1 MSDGG
6 VSQGSFADVS
16 RAIGKAEVVIAS
28 QMSVVVDVRGVVGG
42 VISQMSVVRGVDTV
56 VVVSVVAVAGDVE
69 GGGW

>member
-28 QMSVVVDVRGVVGG
+28 QISVVVDVRGVVGG

-56 VVVSVVAVAGDVE
+56 VVSVVAGAGDVE